1 MIVLF
6 WLLVILITWHF
17 VGYGAL
23 LWLLT
28 RGRRSRSVNMSGELP
43 TVSIVITAH
52 NEEAIIANRIA
63 NCLSLDY
70 PHDRLEILVCSDAS
84 TDRTVEIARS
94 FEEVNVIESETR
106 HRARTQ
112 SLGVKRAT
120 GDVVCFTD
128 AETSYDP
135 QCIRRMVERYADPK
149 VGGVVGYLQFRS
161 PQGSSQASSLGGF
174 FAAYWQ
180 WENYLRQW
188 QSELGVLFKL
198 SGANMSMRTSL
209 YRLPP
214 RGVDIDQSAGLA
226 LALQGYRV
234 VTASR
239 AIAYDLF
246 SARPRSEWVIRR
258 RLTVQ
263 ALTSLLHY
271 RRLLN
276 PLRHPIR
283 AFHLFSYSLLRY
295 LMPLL
300 LLGIVTTSATLCVF
314 SSFFVA
320 IAGAQIV
327 FFVLALIGWATQRS
341 KRTRGLLGWPY
352 AACVFQAGLLA
363 GLVEFASGRRIDA
376 YEPVRTPEEKE

>member
-6 WLLVILITWHF
+6 WLLMVLITWHF

-28 RGRRSRSVNMSGELP
+28 RGRRSPSVDMSGELP
-43 TVSIVITAH
+43 TVSIVITVH
-52 NEEAIIANRIA
+52 DEEAIIADRIA

-70 PHDRLEILVCSDAS
+70 PRDRLEILVCSDAS

-94 FEEVNVIESETR
+94 FEGVKVIELETR

-112 SLGVKRAT
+112 SLGVKSST

-161 PQGSSQASSLGGF
+161 SQVSPLGGF

-180 WENYLRQW
+180 WENCLRQW
-188 QSELGVLFKL
+188 QSQLGVLFKL
-198 SGANMSMRTSL
+198 SGANMSMRASL

-214 RGVDIDQSAGLA
+214 RGVDIDQSAGLE
-226 LALQGYRV
+226 LALQGYRTV
-234 VTASR
+234 AASE
-239 AIAYDLF
+239 AIAYDVL
-246 SARPRSEWVIRR
+246 SARAHSEWVIRR

-276 PLRHPIR
+276 PLRHPVR

-300 LLGIVTTSATLCVF
+300 FLGIFTTSATLSMF
-314 SSFFVA
+314 SPFFAA
-320 IAGAQIV
+320 IAGVQVV
-327 FFVLALIGWATQRS
+327 FFVLALVGWATQGSERA
-341 KRTRGLLGWPY
+341 RGFLGWPY
-352 AACVFQAGLLA
+352 ALCVFQAGLLA
-363 GLVEFASGRRIDA
+363 GLFEFAIGRRIDA
-376 YEPVRTPEEKE
+376 YEPTRTPEEKE

>member
-6 WLLVILITWHF
+6 WLFVVLITWHF

-28 RGRRSRSVNMSGELP
+28 RRRRSCSVNTTGELP
-43 TVSIVITAH
+43 TVSIVITAY
-52 NEEAIIANRIA
+52 NEEAIIADRIA
-63 NCLSLDY
+63 NCLLLDY

-94 FEEVNVIESETR
+94 FEGVKVIESETR

-112 SLGVKRAT
+112 SLGVKSAI
-120 GDVVCFTD
+120 GDIVCFTD

-135 QCIRRMVERYADPK
+135 QCIRRMVERYADPR

-161 PQGSSQASSLGGF
+161 SQVSSLGGF

-246 SARPRSEWVIRR
+246 SARLRSEWVIRR

-276 PLRHPIR
+276 PLHHPVR

-300 LLGIVTTSATLCVF
+300 LLGIFTTSVTLCVF
-314 SSFFVA
+314 SPFFA
-320 IAGAQIV
+320 TIAGAQVV
-327 FFVLALIGWATQRS
+327 FSAFALVGWATRRS
-341 KRTRGLLGWPY
+341 KQTRGLLGWPY

-363 GLVEFASGRRIDA
+363 GLVEFAIGRRIDN

>member
-6 WLLVILITWHF
+6 WLLVVLTLWHF

-23 LWLLT
+23 LWLLI
-28 RGRRSRSVNMSGELP
+28 RGRQSPSEDTSGELP

-52 NEEAIIANRIA
+52 NEEAIIAERIA

-94 FEEVNVIESETR
+94 FERVKVIHSETR

-112 SLGVKRAT
+112 SLGVKSAT

-135 QCIRRMVERYADPK
+135 QCIRRMVKRYANPK

-161 PQGSSQASSLGGF
+161 SQVSALGGF
-174 FAAYWQ
+174 FEAYWQ

-188 QSELGVLFKL
+188 QSQLGVLFKL

-263 ALTSLLHY
+263 ALTSLQHY

-300 LLGIVTTSATLCVF
+300 LLGIFTTSATLCVF
-314 SSFFVA
+314 SPFFAA
-320 IAGAQIV
+320 IAGAQVV
-327 FFVLALIGWATQRS
+327 FFVLALIGWVTRRS
-341 KRTRGLLGWPY
+341 KRARGFLGWPY

-363 GLVEFASGRRIDA
+363 GLVEFAIGRRIDA